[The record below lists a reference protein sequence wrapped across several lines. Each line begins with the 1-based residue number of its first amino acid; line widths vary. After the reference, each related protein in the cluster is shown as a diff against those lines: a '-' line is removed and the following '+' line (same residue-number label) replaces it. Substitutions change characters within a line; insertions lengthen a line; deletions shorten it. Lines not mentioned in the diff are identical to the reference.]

1 MKSARPAGGTIQA
14 EEVEDLF
21 RQHNRLLVQLLTAR
35 LGSAQAAREI
45 AQEAYVRLLK
55 LDEDRA
61 VSYQRAYLFKIAQNL
76 ATDRLRQREKVRRS
90 QDLEFFDEED
100 AAADPMRSAAADQEL
115 RFLLAVLKELPPKC
129 QQAFRLHRFG
139 GLSFGEVGV
148 EMSLTE
154 RMIRIYVARALA
166 YCQSRLDEH
175 SGEPSEVTDG

>member
-1 MKSARPAGGTIQA
+1 MRSAEAGGAIQA
-14 EEVEDLF
+14 DAVEDLF
-21 RQHNRLLVQLLTAR
+21 RRHNRLLVQLLTAR
-35 LGSAQAAREI
+35 LGSVQAAKEV

-55 LDEDRA
+55 LDEDQA
-61 VSYQRAYLFKIAQNL
+61 VSHQRAYLFKIAQNL
-76 ATDRLRQREKVRRS
+76 ATDRLRHREKVRRS
-90 QDLEFFDEED
+90 QDFEFFEEVD

-139 GLSFGEVGV
+139 GLSFGEVAV
-148 EMSLTE
+148 EMALTE

-175 SGEPSEVTDG
+175 FGEPSELSHG